1 MKKLFTIIM
10 TVFSVMIYGQTNKI
24 HQIDKELQDCLNL
37 KENYTTKGMIDCVN
51 TATTK
56 WDIELN
62 KTYKKLL
69 SLLTVEQKE
78 KLKIAQRKWM
88 EYRDK
93 EIEFSIQLYSDMQ
106 GTMWIPVAAQTKLD
120 LTRQRTI
127 DLENYIANLTIG
139 N

>member
-10 TVFSVMIYGQTNKI
+10 TVFSVMIYGQTTNT

-37 KENYTTKGMIDCVN
+37 NENYTTKGMIDCVN
-51 TATTK
+51 AATTK

-62 KTYKKLL
+62 KTYKKILD
-69 SLLTVEQKE
+69 LLTVEQKE
-78 KLKIAQRKWM
+78 KLRIAQRKWI

-93 EIEFSIQLYSDMQ
+93 EIEFSIQIYSDMQ
-106 GTMWIPVAAQTKLD
+106 GTMWIPVSAQTKLD
-120 LTRQRTI
+120 LIRQRTV
-127 DLENYIANLTIG
+127 DLESYIADLTIG

>member
-1 MKKLFTIIM
+1 MKKLFAIIM
-10 TVFSVMIYGQTNKI
+10 TVFSVMIYGQTNNI

-37 KENYTTKGMIDCVN
+37 NENYTTKGMTDCVN

-62 KTYKKLL
+62 KTYEKILG
-69 SLLTVEQKE
+69 LLTVEQKG
-78 KLKIAQRKWM
+78 KLKNAQRKWI

-93 EIEFSIQLYSDMQ
+93 EIEFSIQIYSDKQ
-106 GTMWIPVAAQTKLD
+106 GTMWIPVSAQTKLD

-127 DLENYIANLTIG
+127 DLENYMADLTIG
-139 N
+139 K

>member
-10 TVFSVMIYGQTNKI
+10 IVFSVMIYGQANNI
-24 HQIDKELQDCLNL
+24 HQIDKELEDCLNL
-37 KENYTTKGMIDCVN
+37 EENYRTKGMLDCIN
-51 TATTK
+51 SATTK
-56 WDIELN
+56 WDVELN

-78 KLKIAQRKWM
+78 KLKIAQRKWI

-93 EIEFSIQLYSDMQ
+93 EIEFSIQTYSDMQ
-106 GTMWIPVAAQTKLD
+106 GTMWIPVSAQTKMD

-127 DLENYIANLTIG
+127 DLENYIVNLTIG